1 YTLSL
6 HDALPIWS
14 EVVVDHVEEHHQAGL
29 VRRLH
34 QGLQLLGPPV
44 DRIRRVGQHP
54 VVAPVAPAGE
64 VRERHELDRGD
75 PELPEVVEL
84 RHHAAVGPLRGEGAY
99 VQLVDHRLLPGPAA
113 PGLVVP
119 LEGERVDHLARAVDV
134 ARLEARGRVGH
145 RVPAVDAVAVE
156 GARPRLFGG
165 FVPTPLPAEHGLGF
179 VFDHQIDLFRA
190 RRPQPKAHAAVAE
203 HLGAERHGVP
213 SQRRLRGHQ
222 RSSSSAAH
230 SFPPRPNASARANT
244 SPARMMR
251 KLWRT
256 MSPPM
261 LTWSSAI
268 STTNVTMAYCASRPR
283 SSASWMW
290 TLRQ

>member
-1 YTLSL
+1 
-6 HDALPIWS
+6 
-14 EVVVDHVEEHHQAGL
+14 Q
-29 VRRLH
+29 R
-34 QGLQLLGPPV
+34 LQLLGPAI
-44 DRIRRVGQHP
+44 DRIRRVRQHP
-54 VVAPVAPAGE
+54 VVAPVAPAGK
-64 VRERHELDRGD
+64 VRERHEFDRSD
-75 PELPEVVEL
+75 AEVPEVVEL
-84 RHHAAVGPLRGEGAY
+84 GAHAGVGSLRGEGPD
-99 VQLVDHRLLPGPAA
+99 VQLVDHRLGPRPSA
-113 PGLVVP
+113 PALVLP
-119 LEGERVDHLARAVDV
+119 LERGRAAHLARPVAV
-134 ARLEARGRVGH
+134 ARLEARGRTGH
-145 RVPAVDAVAVE
+145 FVFAVDAIAVQR
-156 GARPRLFGG
+156 ARSRFFHQFIPTLTDLHHRFRL
-165 FVPTPLPAEHGLGF
+165 
-179 VFDHQIDLFRA
+179 VFQDKKNFASA
-190 RRPQPKAHAAVAE
+190 RRPEPEAHAAVAE
-203 HLGAERHGVP
+203 HLGAERHGVS

-268 STTNVTMAYCASRPR
+268 RTTKVTMAYCASRPR